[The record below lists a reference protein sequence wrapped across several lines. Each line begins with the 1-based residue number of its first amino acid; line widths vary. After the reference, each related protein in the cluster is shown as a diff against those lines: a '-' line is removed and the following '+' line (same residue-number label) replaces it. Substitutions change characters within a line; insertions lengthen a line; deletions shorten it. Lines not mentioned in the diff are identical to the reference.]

1 MLDNSIRII
10 FYYENSFYCYG
21 ELTGIPMKVFSL
33 TEIGKRI
40 RIDRIMNRETRRT
53 VIIPM
58 DHGLTLG
65 PIRGLQDMKS
75 AVNQVA
81 EGGANAV
88 LLHKGII
95 RAGYRGYGKDIG
107 LIMHLSG
114 STVLG
119 PDPNDKVLVADVIEA
134 IKMGADAVSVHI
146 NVGSKTEPEQLK
158 ILGAVARTCED
169 WGMPL
174 LAMVYPRGESIKDP
188 YDVDVVKHAARVGA
202 ELGADIVK
210 TNYTGSE
217 ETFREVVKGCP
228 VPVVMAGGPKTKTEE
243 EFCQMVYGSIR
254 AGGAGVAAGRNV
266 FQHEYPAKMVRVL
279 CGIVHEGLDAK
290 AALAKYM
297 K

>member
-1 MLDNSIRII
+1 
-10 FYYENSFYCYG
+10 
-21 ELTGIPMKVFSL
+21 VFNL

-40 RIDRIMNRETRRT
+40 RIDRIMNRDTRRT

-58 DHGLTLG
+58 DHGLTMG
-65 PIRGLQDMKS
+65 PIQGLQDMKS

-119 PDPNDKVLVADVIEA
+119 PDPNDKVLVADVVEA
-134 IKMGADAVSVHI
+134 IKTGADAVSVHI
-146 NVGSKTEPEQLK
+146 NIGSKTEPAQLK
-158 ILGAVARTCED
+158 VLGTVAKTCDE

-174 LAMVYPRGESIKDP
+174 LAMVYPRGEKIKNP
-188 YDVDVVKHAARVGA
+188 YDVEVVKHAARVGA

-243 EFCQMVYGSIR
+243 EFCQMVYESIR
-254 AGGAGVAAGRNV
+254 AGGAGAATGRNV
-266 FQHEYPAKMVRVL
+266 FQHKHPAKMVRVL
-279 CGIVHEGLDAK
+279 CGIVHEGLDVK
-290 AALAKYM
+290 TALAKYM

>member
-1 MLDNSIRII
+1 M
-10 FYYENSFYCYG
+10 
-21 ELTGIPMKVFSL
+21 

-40 RIDRIMNRETRRT
+40 RLDRVMNRDTGKT
-53 VIIPM
+53 VIVPM
-58 DHGLTLG
+58 DHGLTVG
-65 PIRGLQDMKS
+65 PIKGLQDMRS
-75 AVNQVA
+75 TVNLVA

-114 STVLG
+114 STALG

-134 IKMGADAVSVHI
+134 IKLGADAVSVHI
-146 NVGSKTEPEQLK
+146 NIGSKTEPAQLRV
-158 ILGAVARTCED
+158 LGEVAEICEE

-174 LAMVYPRGESIKDP
+174 VGMMYPRGEKIKDQ
-188 YDVDVVKHAARVGA
+188 YDVEVVKHAARIGA

-217 ETFREVVKGCP
+217 EAFREVVKGCP
-228 VPVVMAGGPKTKTEE
+228 VPVVMAGGPKTETDE
-243 EFCQMVYGSIR
+243 EFCQMVLDSVR
-254 AGGAGVAAGRNV
+254 AGGAGAATGRNV
-266 FQHEYPAKMVRVL
+266 FQHESPAKMVKVL
-279 CGIVHEGLDAK
+279 CGIVHEGLEVK
-290 AALAKYM
+290 TALAKYM